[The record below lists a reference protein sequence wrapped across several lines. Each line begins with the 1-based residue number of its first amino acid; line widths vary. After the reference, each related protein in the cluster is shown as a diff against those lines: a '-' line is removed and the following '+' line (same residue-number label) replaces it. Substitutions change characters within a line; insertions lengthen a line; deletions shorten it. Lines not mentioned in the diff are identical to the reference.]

1 MNAFELCLVIDVVL
15 PMKFKVHD
23 LKKYNRLYCPK
34 NHLILYCRK
43 MVPHAQDDKLLI
55 PFYKDTLRQNRF
67 LAAPLRQRFSPKAL
81 LHVKKK

>member
-1 MNAFELCLVIDVVL
+1 MNAFELCLVIDVVV

-55 PFYKDTLRQNRF
+55 YFYKDSLNR
-67 LAAPLRQRFSPKAL
+67 LGLSL
-81 LHVKKK
+81 YTHLKKKHTLI